1 MRWRSE
7 ATPVLCRR
15 SLAFGMFAAFMSL
28 SNPVTAFDVRTH
40 AVMTFEATAMS
51 MLGRDPNAS
60 GLMPRLGL
68 VDYPPSV
75 TARFPT
81 LGESYVDIGTSLITR
96 NGKSIETR
104 ITNQVRAAYQENQG
118 IPHDFQLTGWIIRG
132 AIREDDNREETPV
145 SEGGDEP
152 DGVFNRVFGHFFDP
166 QVDRGLTVGGV
177 QLGARAVE
185 WALQPGATVTNL
197 PNGIGSRENHFK
209 ILDAREAMW
218 RALTLRKVMPDGTLS
233 TDIFPNQFRPDQTDV
248 VRRESLRKAY
258 WATAF
263 RALGDV
269 VHLLQDMGQ
278 PQHTRNDAH
287 SGIGCIPGVGCAG
300 GHDSYFEKH
309 LRARSARERRVNIRE
324 GLFGPDIVS
333 RVDILPTNLVYSGYP
348 KPLFNT
354 YGDFFAT
361 DINGENAAGRGL
373 ANYSNRGF
381 YSFGT
386 NIGSANASQYP
397 SPNPTGSGLGYTIIS
412 EPELKDSANRPLTGS
427 VVFRTGAVADNA
439 TNTPEPNVKLAAVG
453 AWDQFL
459 QQKNANWGSY
469 TLNYYNYDDQARL
482 LVPRAV
488 AYSAGLIDYFFR
500 GELYVAPPAEGVFG
514 LLDHG
519 DPASNCKDTC
529 GFTKIKLRVANS
541 TPDITPPQ
549 GAAVPQGMT
558 GGVVVAVAKFRRNDC
573 YTPALSG
580 EYQDGGGETREA
592 YYARCVAP
600 QPEEIVVSDAVN
612 VSGIP
617 ACGGNCDA
625 AAVPYTFNFQS
636 PIPINAASL
645 SLQLVYRGVLGSE
658 ADAVVVQTVDVSEP
672 SYYVY
677 MNASDYIKV
686 GDAVYTRAQIN
697 DPANTTVRQK
707 VKPVDCIVNDQ
718 LRDTCFQPYEVN
730 FPLRWGDP
738 APTTA
743 IAPLELTAPK
753 QFSRLAMIAPPDQFA
768 VVNQASTPCLPKDPS
783 RFAGQETQE
792 RLEQVPGN
800 PPSYR
805 LVDMVSPMNVA
816 RGAYTTYG
824 VACVVNGDE
833 STAPSQDERMT
844 TMAPL
849 AGAELVPK
857 TVAGFTYG
865 N

>member
-1 MRWRSE
+1 MK
-7 ATPVLCRR
+7 
-15 SLAFGMFAAFMSL
+15 
-28 SNPVTAFDVRTH
+28 
-40 AVMTFEATAMS
+40 
-51 MLGRDPNAS
+51 
-60 GLMPRLGL
+60 
-68 VDYPPSV
+68 
-75 TARFPT
+75 AR
-81 LGESYVDIGTSLITR
+81 
-96 NGKSIETR
+96 
-104 ITNQVRAAYQENQG
+104 
-118 IPHDFQLTGWIIRG
+118 
-132 AIREDDNREETPV
+132 
-145 SEGGDEP
+145 
-152 DGVFNRVFGHFFDP
+152 
-166 QVDRGLTVGGV
+166 
-177 QLGARAVE
+177 
-185 WALQPGATVTNL
+185 
-197 PNGIGSRENHFK
+197 GS
-209 ILDAREAMW
+209 
-218 RALTLRKVMPDGTLS
+218 
-233 TDIFPNQFRPDQTDV
+233 
-248 VRRESLRKAY
+248 
-258 WATAF
+258 
-263 RALGDV
+263 
-269 VHLLQDMGQ
+269 
-278 PQHTRNDAH
+278 
-287 SGIGCIPGVGCAG
+287 
-300 GHDSYFEKH
+300 
-309 LRARSARERRVNIRE
+309 
-324 GLFGPDIVS
+324 
-333 RVDILPTNLVYSGYP
+333 
-348 KPLFNT
+348 
-354 YGDFFAT
+354 
-361 DINGENAAGRGL
+361 
-373 ANYSNRGF
+373 
-381 YSFGT
+381 
-386 NIGSANASQYP
+386 
-397 SPNPTGSGLGYTIIS
+397 
-412 EPELKDSANRPLTGS
+412 
-427 VVFRTGAVADNA
+427 
-439 TNTPEPNVKLAAVG
+439 
-453 AWDQFL
+453 
-459 QQKNANWGSY
+459 
-469 TLNYYNYDDQARL
+469 
-482 LVPRAV
+482 
-488 AYSAGLIDYFFR
+488 
-500 GELYVAPPAEGVFG
+500 
-514 LLDHG
+514 
-519 DPASNCKDTC
+519 
-529 GFTKIKLRVANS
+529 
-541 TPDITPPQ
+541 
-549 GAAVPQGMT
+549 
-558 GGVVVAVAKFRRNDC
+558 
-573 YTPALSG
+573 
-580 EYQDGGGETREA
+580 
-592 YYARCVAP
+592 AP